1 MKKPYIHPQAE
12 VVEITTTRM
21 IAVSSF
27 GGELNSP
34 SFDFMDNDGLLEQ
47 LSNEASSTL
56 FDDDIIDAETF
67 LGE

>member
-1 MKKPYIHPQAE
+1 MKKTYIHPQAE

-34 SFDFMDNDGLLEQ
+34 SFDFMDNDGLLEIY
-47 LSNEASSTL
+47 L
-56 FDDDIIDAETF
+56 FHMK
-67 LGE
+67 LLNMQNMH